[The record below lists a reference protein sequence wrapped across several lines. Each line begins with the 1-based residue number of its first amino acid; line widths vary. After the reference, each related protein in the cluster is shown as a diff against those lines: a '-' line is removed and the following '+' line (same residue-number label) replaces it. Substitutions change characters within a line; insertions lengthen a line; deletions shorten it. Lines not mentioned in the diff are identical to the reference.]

1 MRDVSAIRI
10 RPENSITEAVK
21 VIDEGG
27 LGIALVV
34 DAQGRL
40 QGVVTDVDLRKAIL
54 GSIPFEEPVARIM
67 SGSPLVG
74 HCNDSR
80 DALLLCINERT
91 VRQLP
96 IVDENGRVVGLEL
109 LADLLTP
116 RRRSNKAVIMAGG
129 LGERLRPLTSDTPK
143 PMLKVGDAPLLRT
156 IVETLRLAG
165 VCKVYVMVRYL
176 AEKIRDYLA
185 ELDLGVEFICVDEP
199 EPLGTC
205 GSLRLLPRDDFAEPF
220 IVMNGDILT
229 KINFEHL
236 LDYHVSTGAAA
247 TLAAVNQSFQLPYG
261 VVELDGQWVSGLR
274 EKPVISNYINA
285 GVYVLSP
292 AMLDLVPPRRFDMPD
307 LLSDAMARGLRVGCF
322 PVREFWMDIGQMHD
336 YRRAQDAYRDM
347 FC

>member
-1 MRDVSAIRI
+1 MRDVVAIRI
-10 RPENSITEAVK
+10 QPENTIAGAVK

-34 DAQGRL
+34 DVQGRL

-54 GSIPFEEPVARIM
+54 GNIPLDAPVSRIM
-67 SGSPLVG
+67 SCNPLVG

-80 DALLLCINERT
+80 DTLLLRLNERA

-96 IVDENGRVVGLEL
+96 IVDEDGRVLGLEL
-109 LADLLTP
+109 LADLLAP
-116 RRRSNKAVIMAGG
+116 RRRANKAVIMAGG

-143 PMLKVGDAPLLRT
+143 PMLKVGDVPLLRT

-165 VCKVYVMVRYL
+165 VRKVYVMVRYL
-176 AEKIRDYLA
+176 ADKIRDYLA
-185 ELDLGVEFICVDEP
+185 ALDLGVEFVCVDEP

-205 GSLRLLPRDDFAEPF
+205 GSLRLLPRDDFDEPV

-236 LDYHVSTGAAA
+236 LDYHVSTSAVA

-261 VVELDGQWVSGLR
+261 VVELQGQWVTGLR

-285 GVYVLSP
+285 GVYVLDP
-292 AMLDLVPPRRFDMPD
+292 AMLELVPPRRFDMPD
-307 LLSDAMARGLRVGCF
+307 LLSEALARGMQVGCF